1 MNPRSFR
8 VLTIIFASIAL
19 VIPVGLSVPVTAS
32 NTDEV
37 CGQLKPWKAKKKSR
51 LLQFDADC
59 REVYVEPPLTA
70 SNSTETATPRSVAS
84 TTTFDP
90 SQAFSLHSR
99 PDAPSVIYLDFDGQ
113 NWSSSSWWN
122 GAFSITAGRVSEGYS
137 IDADASTFTDEE
149 RLNIYQVW
157 MMVAEDF
164 AMFDIDVT
172 TERPTGDREQ
182 VFLQSGSHA
191 LILQDN
197 QIQEGCNCGGVAQL
211 DVFEEETPWVRPA
224 LNFSR
229 FGTYIAHPIDIAE
242 IISHEVG
249 HNLGLAHDGQTV
261 DVEYYG
267 GHAMWSAIMGA
278 GRGRGISTWSYGGYP
293 LAMTRWPQ
301 RGGEDDF
308 SQMGLYLGLIPD
320 DYSNTIETALLLTS
334 ENLASGIAGRI
345 TTRDDVDIM
354 KLVISN
360 LDAGRYNIQL
370 KPIDYGPNL
379 DPELQLLDATGA
391 ALATSNPGVFVPQ
404 PMAYITSGLGAEI
417 SIKLNPGTYYVKIDG
432 VGQGSLSDGTG
443 YDDYG
448 SLGNYTLEFE
458 VTKIAPTVTRVTP
471 AKIQAGKRIT
481 IRGTNLAGAKVFLGK
496 RALKIVSSRDT
507 RIIAAVPSK
516 LKGKT
521 FVLRV
526 VGEFVEIAQQVKR
539 K

>member
-1 MNPRSFR
+1 MSPRLFR
-8 VLTIIFASIAL
+8 VLTTFFSAIAL
-19 VIPVGLSVPVTAS
+19 LTPVGLSTPVTAS

-37 CGQLKPWKAKKKSR
+37 CGELKPWKAKKKNR

-59 REVYVEPPLTA
+59 REVYVEPPLTD
-70 SNSTETATPRSVAS
+70 SNARETASSQSITSAA
-84 TTTFDP
+84 TFDP
-90 SQAFSLHSR
+90 SQAFALHSR
-99 PDAPSVIYLDFDGQ
+99 PNAPSVIYLDFDGHT
-113 NWSSSSWWN
+113 WSSGSWWN
-122 GAFSITAGRVSEGYS
+122 GAFSISAGRVSEGYS
-137 IDADASTFTDEE
+137 IDADASTFTTEE
-149 RLNIYQVW
+149 RQNIYQVW
-157 MMVAEDF
+157 MMVSEDF

-197 QIQEGCNCGGVAQL
+197 QVQEGCNCGGVAHL

-267 GHAMWSAIMGA
+267 GHTMWSAIMGA

-320 DYSNTIETALLLTS
+320 DFANTVETALPLTS
-334 ENLASGIAGRI
+334 EILSNGVTGRI
-345 TTRDDVDIM
+345 TTRDDVDVM
-354 KLVISN
+354 KLEVSN
-360 LDAGRYNIQL
+360 LDAGQYDIQL
-370 KPIDYGPNL
+370 NPIDYGPNL
-379 DPELQLLDATGA
+379 DPELQLLDSNGNAI
-391 ALATSNPGVFVPQ
+391 ATSNPGVFVPQ
-404 PMAYITSGLGAEI
+404 PMTYITSGLGAKF
-417 SIKLNPGTYYVKIDG
+417 SIKLNPGTYFVRIDG
-432 VGQGSLSDGTG
+432 VGQGSLADGTG

-448 SLGNYTLEFE
+448 SLGNYTLEFS
-458 VTKIAPTVTRVTP
+458 VAKIAPTISRVTP
-471 AKIQAGKRIT
+471 LKIQAGKRIT
-481 IRGTNLAGAKVFLGK
+481 IRGTNLSTAKVFLGK
-496 RALKIVSSRDT
+496 RALRVVSAIDT
-507 RIIAAVPSK
+507 RIVVVAPSK
-516 LKGKT
+516 LKGKS

-526 VGEFVEIAQQVKR
+526 VGEFVEVTQQVKR

>member
-1 MNPRSFR
+1 MSPRSFR
-8 VLTIIFASIAL
+8 VLTILFASIAL
-19 VIPVGLSVPVTAS
+19 IIPLGLSTPVNAS
-32 NTDEV
+32 NADKV
-37 CGQLKPWKAKKKSR
+37 CGGLKPWKAKKKSR
-51 LLQFDADC
+51 LLQFDAEC

-70 SNSTETATPRSVAS
+70 SKSLETENSRSIVS
-84 TTTFDP
+84 TTSFDP
-90 SQAFSLHSR
+90 SQAFALHSR
-99 PDAPSVIYLDFDGQ
+99 PNAPSVIYLDFDGQ
-113 NWSSSSWWN
+113 NWSSNSWWN
-122 GAFSITAGRVSEGYS
+122 GAFSITGGRVSEGYS
-137 IDADASTFTDEE
+137 IDADASTFTTEE
-149 RLNIYQVW
+149 RQNIYQVW
-157 MMVAEDF
+157 MMVSEDF

-172 TERPTGDREQ
+172 TERPTGEREQ

-197 QIQEGCNCGGVAQL
+197 QVQEGCGCGGVAHL
-211 DVFEEETPWVRPA
+211 DVFEQETPWVRPA

-229 FGTYIAHPIDIAE
+229 YGTYIAHPIDIAE

-308 SQMGLYLGLIPD
+308 SQMGLYIGLIPD
-320 DYSNTIETALLLTS
+320 DYANSIETAPPLTS
-334 ENLASGIAGRI
+334 ESLSSGLAGRI
-345 TTRDDVDIM
+345 TTREDIDVM
-354 KLVISN
+354 KLVVSN
-360 LDAGRYNIQL
+360 LDAGQYNIRL
-370 KPIDYGPNL
+370 NPIDYGPNL
-379 DPELQLLDATGA
+379 DPELQVLDSTGA
-391 ALATSNPGVFVPQ
+391 VIATSNPGVFVPQ
-404 PMAYITSGLGAEI
+404 AMTYITSGLGAEI

-432 VGQGSLSDGTG
+432 VGQGSLTDGTG

-448 SLGNYTLEFE
+448 SLGNYTLEFA
-458 VTKIAPTVTRVTP
+458 VAKIAPTISRVTP

-481 IRGTNLAGAKVFLGK
+481 IRGTNLASAKVFLGK
-496 RALKIVSSRDT
+496 RALKIVSSTDT
-507 RIIAAVPSK
+507 RIIATVPSK

-526 VGEFVEIAQQVKR
+526 LGEFVEVAQQVKR